1 MALQGEDDPEILVV
15 VGSAIVVRDAAGRGR
30 SPAISALIAA
40 EPLNHEELA
49 EAPRGTVDLL
59 KLVLD
64 HDVITE
70 LSVGHTHG
78 VFKL

>member
-1 MALQGEDDPEILVV
+1 MALEGEDDAEILVI
-15 VGSAIVVRDAAGRGR
+15 VGVAVEVADTGRGR
-30 SPAISALIAA
+30 SPARGALIAVT
-40 EPLNHEELA
+40 PLDHEELA
-49 EAPRGTVDLL
+49 KAPGGAVDVLE
-59 KLVLD
+59 LVLD